1 MTLILLTSIIYF
13 YTHDFLYTQ
22 VIIMYSS
29 QKANLQINKSKYN
42 NRGKLKYKKLWNSKE
57 KYKVLYIN
65 IYTYIFFKCIH
76 SCACTY
82 IYIYIYT

>member
-1 MTLILLTSIIYF
+1 MQIKLIYLFNYIIIYIVFVMTLILLTSIIYF

-42 NRGKLKYKKLWNSKE
+42 NRGKLKYKKIMK
-57 KYKVLYIN
+57 
-65 IYTYIFFKCIH
+65 FKGKI
-76 SCACTY
+76 
-82 IYIYIYT
+82 

>member
-42 NRGKLKYKKLWNSKE
+42 NRGKLKYKKL
-57 KYKVLYIN
+57 
-65 IYTYIFFKCIH
+65 
-76 SCACTY
+76 
-82 IYIYIYT
+82 